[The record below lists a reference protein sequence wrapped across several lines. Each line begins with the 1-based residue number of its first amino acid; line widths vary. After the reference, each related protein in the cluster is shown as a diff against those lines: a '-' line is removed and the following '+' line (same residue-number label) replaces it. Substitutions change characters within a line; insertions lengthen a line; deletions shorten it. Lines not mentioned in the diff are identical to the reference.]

1 MNKKNFNQHA
11 KTELLSSIPDTDCC
25 KIAWLASAIKAI
37 GSLNLERNGIS
48 LVFESDSLEYI
59 QTVIACIKGVYFT
72 NLEANVVKG
81 KSGIKD
87 AKIFSVKVPYG
98 HTKTI
103 LKDTDIMNEYGN
115 GLSKFKSGIS
125 VKVVQTECCAKS
137 FLKSLFIAT
146 GNANV
151 PSKIIGVDDDIISSG
166 KDYYLEFAL
175 QDKPFAEDLIKLL
188 ENLSIFAKLTERKGR
203 YIVYVKESEAIS
215 NFFAFLNANETVL
228 YMQDIIVERL
238 VNNNL
243 NRKSNCEV
251 ANIDKIAIASTRQI
265 IAIKKI
271 DELMGLDKLTDKL
284 KEIALLR
291 LEYPTATLDF
301 FVEKL
306 NNEVSKSGINHR
318 FRRLIAIA
326 DKLTNLDK
334 TGQED

>member
-1 MNKKNFNQHA
+1 MNKKNFNNHA
-11 KTELLSSIPDTDCC
+11 KTELLSTLPQSNCC
-25 KIAWLASAIKAI
+25 RIGWILSAIKAV
-37 GSLNLERNGIS
+37 GSLNIERNGIS
-48 LVFESDSLEYI
+48 LVFESDNFEYI
-59 QTVIACIKGVYFT
+59 QSIIACIKGVYFA

-87 AKIFSVKVPYG
+87 AKIFSIKVPYG

-103 LKDTDIMNEYGN
+103 LKDTGIMDEDES
-115 GLSKFKSGIS
+115 GLSELKSGIS
-125 VKVVQTECCAKS
+125 NSVIQTECCAKS

-146 GNANV
+146 GTANV
-151 PSKIIGVDDDIISSG
+151 PSKIIGADDDIISSG

-175 QDKPFAEDLIKLL
+175 LDKPFANDVIRLL

-251 ANIDKIAIASTRQI
+251 ANIDKVAIASTRQI

-271 DELMGLDKLTDKL
+271 DEKMGLDNLTDKL

-291 LEYPTATLDF
+291 LAYPTATLDF
-301 FVEKL
+301 FVKEL
-306 NNEVSKSGINHR
+306 NYEVSKSGINHR

-326 DKLTNLDK
+326 DDLTK
-334 TGQED
+334 HEQED